1 MLKTIPRAPGNRSC
15 AGLRGGPAGLTC
27 CKTSLA
33 PVGVLRGQEAVSY
46 DLALPPLPIAGGRV
60 RLRLDI
66 VEAGGTTRSRV
77 AGEVEAVELRYVPIT
92 K

>member
-1 MLKTIPRAPGNRSC
+1 
-15 AGLRGGPAGLTC
+15 
-27 CKTSLA
+27 
-33 PVGVLRGQEAVSY
+33 VLRGQEAVSY